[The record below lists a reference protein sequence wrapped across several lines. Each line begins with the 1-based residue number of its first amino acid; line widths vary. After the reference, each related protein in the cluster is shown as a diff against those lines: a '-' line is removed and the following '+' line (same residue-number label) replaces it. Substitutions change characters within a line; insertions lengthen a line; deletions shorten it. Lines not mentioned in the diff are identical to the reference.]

1 MTIFSVLKPYT
12 SSASVISSPMYSYTE
27 RSLSTAF
34 LTGIANV
41 KFTNFISIGYH
52 DGVSVDNVL
61 APAQMAR
68 L

>member
-41 KFTNFISIGYH
+41 KFTNFISGYH